1 MTTNVIMPA
10 LEMAQETGKLISW
23 LKKEGETVPKG
34 EPLLEIETDKVV
46 MEVPAPSAGV
56 LAEIVVADGGTV
68 VETSVYDRKNDNT
81 VFHLY
86 VIHEDQNLGAEL
98 ERIVTLELLQSPN

>member
-1 MTTNVIMPA
+1 MLTKIMLWLRDHLDQAIRQDNRNHSNFILDKPSYRRKIN
-10 LEMAQETGKLISW
+10 LEGINF
-23 LKKEGETVPKG
+23 TVYRG
-34 EPLLEIETDKVV
+34 
-46 MEVPAPSAGV
+46 
-56 LAEIVVADGGTV
+56 ADGGTV

-98 ERIVTLELLQSPN
+98 ERIITLELLKSPN